1 MRNYKVGD
9 KVQLNWEHKNEVVT
23 VDEIDIREKW
33 DGKKLITEPI
43 IVFQKKEDKG
53 TSFNSWAYFFQVK
66 KIVGSNKK
74 DETN

>member
-1 MRNYKVGD
+1 MK
-9 KVQLNWEHKNEVVT
+9 K
-23 VDEIDIREKW
+23 IDIREKW